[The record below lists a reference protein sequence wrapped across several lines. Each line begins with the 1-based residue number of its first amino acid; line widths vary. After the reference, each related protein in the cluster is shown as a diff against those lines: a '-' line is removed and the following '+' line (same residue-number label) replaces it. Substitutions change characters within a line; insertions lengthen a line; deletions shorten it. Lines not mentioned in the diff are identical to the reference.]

1 VLSNDF
7 EKLWK
12 ETVLAKFEV
21 LCWHLPGE
29 TEEDNENCKQDGLR
43 TEIRTQNFLHMKQ
56 ECCLLCDDDWF
67 IVLQKDIYDVIETCI
82 ILFALNHYHPAT

>member
-1 VLSNDF
+1 MLSNDF
-7 EKLWK
+7 EKIWK

-29 TEEDNENCKQDGLR
+29 IEEDNEKCKQDGLQ
-43 TEIRTQNFLHMKQ
+43 TEIQTQNFMHMKQ

-67 IVLQKDIYDVIETCI
+67 IVLQKHIYDVIEPCI